1 MSSKKNGYC
10 FTRKQV
16 RCRYTQIH
24 IYKYIYYIYIYMV
37 LCLYRWF
44 TRFFNP
50 SSNDIPP
57 FVCPPDGEAWLP
69 TFPLDKAIKH
79 LCLLSAGYTTIHN
92 QHSLELHPKGMI
104 SLFHQHAGLG
114 SKPYYFGHVETPD
127 QMTSYTPFPWAKFWK
142 SRFLLIFD
150 FWSPILCGWNQSNH
164 RSGSSC
170 KIRWWFSSWQHFSRP
185 ASTITFN
192 MR

>member
-1 MSSKKNGYC
+1 MGKPD
-10 FTRKQV
+10 
-16 RCRYTQIH
+16 
-24 IYKYIYYIYIYMV
+24 
-37 LCLYRWF
+37 CL
-44 TRFFNP
+44 P
-50 SSNDIPP
+50 SLWTKP
-57 FVCPPDGEAWLP
+57 F
-69 TFPLDKAIKH
+69 KH

-164 RSGSSC
+164 RSGIKLQDPLVVFKLAALFSSC
-170 KIRWWFSSWQHFSRP
+170 IHYNFQHALGTLRYRLFESFSYSGISKIK
-185 ASTITFN
+185 
-192 MR
+192 